1 MSGAWNMAVDE
12 ALFDMVRGGKSPATL
27 RLYAWEPACLSLG
40 YAQSYADVDQKRI
53 KKYGWELVR
62 RLTGGR
68 AILHSDELTYAVITG
83 AEEPR
88 TAGDILE
95 SYQRLSKAL
104 LQGLYNLGLKVEVES
119 IGIQSSQRDDGPI
132 CFDTT
137 ANLEIVADGKKL
149 IGSAQARRK
158 DGVLQHGTL
167 PLYGELARITD
178 ALFYSDDEGR
188 IKAGV
193 RLLEKATTVE
203 RVLGSRVEWDQAAE
217 AFTAGFE
224 KALNLK
230 FEPGELTQEESE
242 RVDELVR
249 EKYANLEWTERR

>member
-1 MSGAWNMAVDE
+1 MSGVWNMAVDE

-27 RLYAWEPACLSLG
+27 RLYAWEPTCLSLG

-53 KKYGWELVR
+53 KKYGWEVVR

-104 LQGLYNLGLKVEVES
+104 LQGLINLGLQVETES
-119 IGIQSSQRDDGPI
+119 SGMQSSQRDNGPI

-167 PLYGELARITD
+167 PLYGELARITE

-188 IKAGV
+188 NKAGV

-203 RVLGSRVEWDQAAE
+203 RVLGSRVEWEQAAE
-217 AFTAGFE
+217 ALVAGFE
-224 KALNLK
+224 EALNLK
-230 FEPGELTQEESE
+230 FEPGELTQEENE